1 MTDTTQPTQP
11 TKPKQIDI
19 FALPNVR
26 NHEKEPVKLDSLS
39 LRLTQYVWAL
49 AKEHPLWTFKMF
61 SYRSFEVLKDGESL
75 GHVGEEWYGRNY
87 ALYVR
92 NDRIAQQNE
101 RKNAYHTQDIS
112 KAMLRVKKMFS
123 PMTMIER
130 VSKAREKAESVL
142 LRQARGNNRLVETHE
157 SPIRRNMME
166 YANEH
171 FSQYVLWLK
180 AKHDLTML
188 AHLKELEEAKVDMAT
203 IQETQKAFD
212 SKGKHALI
220 VLADGKYIVKVLD
233 NVQLYDDTT
242 LPVDLRGKLG
252 MLKLVEDEQM
262 VTGIGCRVSNEIFVV
277 LHESNVETETQK

>member
-1 MTDTTQPTQP
+1 MTDTTEN
-11 TKPKQIDI
+11 KPKQIDI

-26 NHEKEPVKLDSLS
+26 NNEKEPVKLESLS
-39 LRLTQYVWAL
+39 LRLTQYLWTL
-49 AKEHPLWTFKMF
+49 AKEYPLWTFKMY

-75 GHVGEEWYGRNY
+75 GYVGEEWYGRNY
-87 ALYVR
+87 ALFVR

-101 RKNAYHTQDIS
+101 RKNAYHTQDIP

-123 PMTMIER
+123 PMTLTER
-130 VSKAREKAESVL
+130 ASKARELAHTVL
-142 LRQARGNNRLVETHE
+142 MRQERGTHRLIATHE
-157 SPIRRNMME
+157 SPINKSMLE
-166 YANEH
+166 YAKENM
-171 FSQYVLWLK
+171 SQYVLWLK

-203 IQETQKAFD
+203 IQEAQSAFA

-277 LHESNVETETQK
+277 LHETDEAKE

>member
-1 MTDTTQPTQP
+1 MTDTTQPT
-11 TKPKQIDI
+11 KPKQVDI

-26 NHEKEPVKLDSLS
+26 NHEKDPVGLS
-39 LRLTQYVWAL
+39 TLSVRLTQYLWTL
-49 AKEHPLWTFKMF
+49 AKEYPLWTFKMY

-75 GHVGEEWYGRNY
+75 GYVGEEWYGRSH
-87 ALYVR
+87 ALFVR

-101 RKNAYHTQDIS
+101 RKNAYHTQDIH

-123 PMTMIER
+123 PMTLTER
-130 VSKAREKAESVL
+130 VSKAREQAHTVL
-142 LRQARGNNRLVETHE
+142 MRQERGTHRLIATHE
-157 SPIRRNMME
+157 SPINKSLLE
-166 YANEH
+166 YAKEN

-180 AKHDLTML
+180 EKHDLTML
-188 AHLKELEEAKVDMAT
+188 AHLKELEDAKVDMAT
-203 IQETQKAFD
+203 IQEAQSAFA

-277 LHESNVETETQK
+277 LHETDEAKE

>member
-1 MTDTTQPTQP
+1 MTDTTQE

-26 NHEKEPVKLDSLS
+26 NHEKEPVKLENLPI
-39 LRLTQYVWAL
+39 RLTQYLWTL
-49 AKEHPLWTFKMF
+49 AKEYPLWTFKMY

-75 GHVGEEWYGRNY
+75 GYVGEEWYGRNY
-87 ALYVR
+87 ALFVR

-123 PMTMIER
+123 PMTMTER
-130 VSKAREKAESVL
+130 VAKARFAAEGVL
-142 LRQARGNNRLVETHE
+142 VRQARGNNRLIETHDA
-157 SPIRRNMME
+157 PIRKSMME
-166 YANEH
+166 YAREN

-180 AKHDLTML
+180 ERHDLTML

>member
-1 MTDTTQPTQP
+1 MTDTTQP

-26 NHEKEPVKLDSLS
+26 NHEKEPVKLESLS
-39 LRLTQYVWAL
+39 GRLTTYIWTL
-49 AKEHPLWTFKMF
+49 ATEHPLWTFKMYSF
-61 SYRSFEVLKDGESL
+61 RSFEVLKDGESL
-75 GHVGEEWYGRNY
+75 GHVGEEWYGRSY
-87 ALYVR
+87 ALFVR

-123 PMTMIER
+123 PMTLTER
-130 VSKAREKAESVL
+130 VSKARDQAHTVL
-142 LRQARGNNRLVETHE
+142 MRQERGTHRLMETHDA
-157 SPIRRNMME
+157 PIRKSLME
-166 YANEH
+166 YAREN

-180 AKHDLTML
+180 ERHDLTML
-188 AHLKELEEAKVDMAT
+188 AHLKELEDAKIDMAT
-203 IQETQKAFD
+203 IQEAQSAFA

-277 LHESNVETETQK
+277 LHETNEAKE

>member
-1 MTDTTQPTQP
+1 MTDTTEN
-11 TKPKQIDI
+11 KPKQVDI

-26 NHEKEPVKLDSLS
+26 NHEKDPVELS
-39 LRLTQYVWAL
+39 TLSVRLTQYLWTL
-49 AKEHPLWTFKMF
+49 AKEHPLWTFKMY

-75 GHVGEEWYGRNY
+75 GYVGEEWYGRNY

-101 RKNAYHTQDIS
+101 RKNAYHTQDIH

-123 PMTMIER
+123 PMTLTER
-130 VSKAREKAESVL
+130 VSKAREQAHAVL
-142 LRQARGNNRLVETHE
+142 MRQERGTHRLIATHE
-157 SPIRRNMME
+157 SPINKSLLE
-166 YANEH
+166 YAKEN

-180 AKHDLTML
+180 EKHDLTML
-188 AHLKELEEAKVDMAT
+188 AHLKELEDAKVDMAT
-203 IQETQKAFD
+203 IQEAQSAFA

-277 LHESNVETETQK
+277 LHETDEAKE

>member
-1 MTDTTQPTQP
+1 MTDTTEN
-11 TKPKQIDI
+11 KPKQVDI

-26 NHEKEPVKLDSLS
+26 NNEKEPVKLESLS
-39 LRLTQYVWAL
+39 VRLTQYLWTL
-49 AKEHPLWTFKMF
+49 AKEHPLWTFKMY

-87 ALYVR
+87 ALFVR

-101 RKNAYHTQDIS
+101 RKNAYHTQDIH

-123 PMTMIER
+123 PMTLTER
-130 VSKAREKAESVL
+130 VSKAREQAHAVL
-142 LRQARGNNRLVETHE
+142 MRQERGTHRLIATHE
-157 SPIRRNMME
+157 SPINKSLME
-166 YANEH
+166 YAKEN

-203 IQETQKAFD
+203 IQEAQSAFANKD
-212 SKGKHALI
+212 KHALI

-277 LHESNVETETQK
+277 LHETNEAKE

>member
-1 MTDTTQPTQP
+1 MTDTTQPT
-11 TKPKQIDI
+11 KPKQVDI

-26 NHEKEPVKLDSLS
+26 NNEKDPVKLESLS
-39 LRLTQYVWAL
+39 LRLTQYLWTL
-49 AKEHPLWTFKMF
+49 AKEYPLWTFKMY

-75 GHVGEEWYGRNY
+75 GYVGEEWYGRNY
-87 ALYVR
+87 ALFVR

-123 PMTMIER
+123 PMTLTER
-130 VSKAREKAESVL
+130 VSKAREQAHTVL
-142 LRQARGNNRLVETHE
+142 MRQERGTHRLMETHDA
-157 SPIRRNMME
+157 PIRKSLME
-166 YANEH
+166 YAREN

-180 AKHDLTML
+180 ERHDLTML
-188 AHLKELEEAKVDMAT
+188 AHLKELEDAKVDMAT
-203 IQETQKAFD
+203 IQEAQSAFA

-277 LHESNVETETQK
+277 LHETNEAKE

>member
-1 MTDTTQPTQP
+1 MTDTTQPT
-11 TKPKQIDI
+11 KPKQVDI

-26 NHEKEPVKLDSLS
+26 NNEKDPIELS
-39 LRLTQYVWAL
+39 TLSGRLAAYIWTL
-49 AKEHPLWTFKMF
+49 AKEYPLWTFKMY
-61 SYRSFEVLKDGESL
+61 SYRSFQVLKDGEEL
-75 GHVGEEWYGRNY
+75 GSVGEEWYGRNY
-87 ALYVR
+87 ALFVR

-123 PMTMIER
+123 PMTLTER
-130 VSKAREKAESVL
+130 VSKAREKAEGIL
-142 LRQARGNNRLVETHE
+142 MRQHRGTNRLMETHDA
-157 SPIRRNMME
+157 PIRKSMIE
-166 YANEH
+166 YAQEH
-171 FSQYVLWLK
+171 MSQYVLWLQ
-180 AKHDLTML
+180 AKQDLTML
-188 AHLKELEEAKVDMAT
+188 AHLKELEDARVDMAT

-277 LHESNVETETQK
+277 LHETNEAKE

>member
-1 MTDTTQPTQP
+1 MTDTTQP

-26 NHEKEPVKLDSLS
+26 NNEKEPVKLESLS
-39 LRLTQYVWAL
+39 GRLTTYIWTL
-49 AKEHPLWTFKMF
+49 ATEYPLWTFKMY

-75 GHVGEEWYGRNY
+75 GYVGEEWYGRNY
-87 ALYVR
+87 ALFVR

-123 PMTMIER
+123 PMTLTER
-130 VSKAREKAESVL
+130 ASKARDSAHAVL
-142 LRQARGNNRLVETHE
+142 MRQERGTHRLIATHE
-157 SPIRRNMME
+157 TPINKSMLE
-166 YANEH
+166 YAKENM
-171 FSQYVLWLK
+171 SQYVLWLK

-203 IQETQKAFD
+203 IQEAQSAFA

-277 LHESNVETETQK
+277 LHETDEAKE

>member
-1 MTDTTQPTQP
+1 MTDTTQPT
-11 TKPKQIDI
+11 KPKQVDI

-26 NHEKEPVKLDSLS
+26 NTEKDPVELS
-39 LRLTQYVWAL
+39 TLSVRLTQYLWTL
-49 AKEHPLWTFKMF
+49 AKEHPLWTFKMY

-75 GHVGEEWYGRNY
+75 GYVGEEWYGRSH
-87 ALYVR
+87 ALFVR

-101 RKNAYHTQDIS
+101 RKNAYHTQDIH

-123 PMTMIER
+123 PMTLTER
-130 VSKAREKAESVL
+130 VYKAREKAETVL
-142 LRQARGNNRLVETHE
+142 LRQARGNNRLVETHDG
-157 SPIRRNMME
+157 PIRRNMIE
-166 YANEH
+166 YAKEH
-171 FSQYVLWLK
+171 MSQYVLWLK
-180 AKHDLTML
+180 EKHDLTML

-277 LHESNVETETQK
+277 LHETNEAKE

>member
-1 MTDTTQPTQP
+1 MTDTTQP

-26 NHEKEPVKLDSLS
+26 NHEKEPVKLESLS
-39 LRLTQYVWAL
+39 GRLTTYIWTL
-49 AKEHPLWTFKMF
+49 ATEYPLWTFKMY
-61 SYRSFEVLKDGESL
+61 SYRSFEVLKDGEHL

-87 ALYVR
+87 ALFVR

-123 PMTMIER
+123 PMTMTER
-130 VSKAREKAESVL
+130 VSKAREQAHTVL
-142 LRQARGNNRLVETHE
+142 MRQERGTHRLLLTHE
-157 SPIRRNMME
+157 TPINKSLLE
-166 YANEH
+166 YAKEN

-180 AKHDLTML
+180 EKHDLTML
-188 AHLKELEEAKVDMAT
+188 AHLKELEDAKVDMAT
-203 IQETQKAFD
+203 IQEAQSAFA

-277 LHESNVETETQK
+277 LHETDEAKE